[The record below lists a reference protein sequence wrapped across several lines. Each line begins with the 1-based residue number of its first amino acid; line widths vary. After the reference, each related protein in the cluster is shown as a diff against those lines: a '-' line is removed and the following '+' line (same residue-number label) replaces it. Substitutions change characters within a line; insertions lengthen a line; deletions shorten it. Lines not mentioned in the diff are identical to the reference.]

1 MKKTRQIHRWRKLL
15 AIALSVVLAINAVE
29 LLSLAADPSDAPTMA
44 VGDGTAT
51 DGSDEWVLEYAGKDV
66 TASGSII
73 GRQYFIRI
81 RQPVLI

>member
-29 LLSLAADPSDAPTMA
+29 LLSLAADPSDAPTM
-44 VGDGTAT
+44 VCDGTAT